1 MPDETQRATPLEE
14 IEKPEGLGNSE
25 MGWGSDALAETIRRL
40 GFTYMSITPGASYRG
55 LHDSIINYLGNVDPK
70 MLLCIHED
78 AAVAV
83 AHGYAKVTD
92 KPMVVALHA
101 NVGLMH
107 SVMGIYN
114 AWCDRAPMIIFGAT
128 GALDAPKRRHW
139 IEWIHTARDQGG
151 LIRPFTKWDDTPGSV
166 QAAIEAILRGNQITR
181 TAPKGPVY
189 ICMDVPVQE
198 DRLEAEPYF
207 PEISRYA
214 PAETHPAPT
223 AAVER
228 AAEMLLAA
236 KNPVLLLGRVSRSQ
250 EGWDARLALAETLN
264 MKVITSELSPAAFP
278 TTHPL
283 HVDWPRPG
291 LGADAQKALKGADVI
306 LSLDTNDLAGRL
318 RTVWPDD
325 KVTAKIIQVSVDT
338 HSHRGWATDYQGL
351 PPADCLILTEPEAAV
366 PPLLELVVAARGKAK
381 PMDVHAR
388 AFDLEAPGSGPLTL
402 AHVAGHFQKAT
413 KGRKVT
419 RTRLPFAWPADAFQ
433 FTDPLDYLGRDGG
446 GGVGSAPGMGIGA
459 ALALREMKSDRF
471 PATLCGDGEFVMG
484 MQSLWTA
491 ARYNIPL
498 LIVVGNNR
506 SFFNDEVHQEQ
517 MAVERGRPVANKW
530 IGMRMDGPAV
540 DIAGIARDMGIESAG
555 PITTNEDLPAAL
567 ARGIKAIDEG
577 RPFVIDCVVPPTYK
591 VRGAGA

>member
-1 MPDETQRATPLEE
+1 MPDEQQRPVPLEE
-14 IEKPEGLGNSE
+14 IERPEGLGNTR

-40 GFTYMSITPGASYRG
+40 GFTYISITPGASYRG

-92 KPMVVALHA
+92 RPMGVALHA

-107 SVMGIYN
+107 AVMGIYN
-114 AWCDRAPMIIFGAT
+114 AWCDRAPMLIFGAT
-128 GALDAPKRRHW
+128 GAQDAPKRRHW
-139 IEWIHTARDQGG
+139 IEWIHTAKDQGG
-151 LIRPFTKWDDTPGSV
+151 MIRPFTKWDDQPGSV
-166 QAAIEAILRGNQITR
+166 QAAVESILRGNQITR

-189 ICMDVPVQE
+189 VCLDVPLQE
-198 DRLEAEPYF
+198 DELPAEPRI
-207 PEISRYA
+207 PDVARYQ
-214 PAETHPAPT
+214 PAEPTPAPP
-223 AAVER
+223 AAV
-228 AAEMLLAA
+228 AEADRMLLAA
-236 KNPVLLLGRVSRSQ
+236 KNPVMLLGRVSRSQ
-250 EGWDARLALAETLN
+250 AGWDARVALAETLN
-264 MKVITSELSPAAFP
+264 MKVVSSELSAAAFP

-291 LGADAQKALKGADVI
+291 LGDEARAALKGADVI
-306 LSLDTNDLAGRL
+306 LSLDANDLAGRL

-325 KVTAKIIQVSVDT
+325 NVTAKVIQCSVDM
-338 HSHRGWATDYQGL
+338 HAHGGWSMDYQGL
-351 PPADCLILTEPEAAV
+351 PPVDCLVMAEPDAAV
-366 PPLLELVVAARGKAK
+366 PPLLQAAVAARGKAK
-381 PMDVHAR
+381 PMDVNAR
-388 AFDLEAPGSGPLTL
+388 AFDMEAPKSGPLTL
-402 AHVAGHFQKAT
+402 AHVAAHFQQAT

-419 RTRLPFAWPADAFQ
+419 RTRLPFAWPGEAFQ

-459 ALALREMKSDRF
+459 ALALREMKSDRL
-471 PATLCGDGEFVMG
+471 PVTLCGDGEFVMG

-506 SFFNDEVHQEQ
+506 SFFNDEVHQEE
-517 MAVERGRPVANKW
+517 MAKERGRPVENKW

-540 DIAGIARDMGIESAG
+540 DLAGIAADMGIESAG
-555 PITTNEDLPAAL
+555 PITTNEELPAAL
-567 ARGIKAIDEG
+567 ARGIAAVDAG

-591 VRGAGA
+591 VK